1 MYYPFL
7 TTAIAAMTNI
17 VTRSSW
23 FAITNQGFIRRE
35 ELEGRRDALREG
47 LLNENV
53 YGFGKGRITIKNK
66 NPTDH
71 NDTFNVSAYKTQ
83 RGEWFLGV
91 RRMGQRGSIR
101 FAEWN
106 IGTCIMDTVACEIQS
121 HLYEIHSSYQ
131 FVHII

>member
-7 TTAIAAMTNI
+7 AATAATMTNI
-17 VTRSSW
+17 VNRSPW

-35 ELEGRRDALREG
+35 ELEGRQDALCEG
-47 LLNENV
+47 LLNENI

-83 RGEWFLGV
+83 RGEWFLAV
-91 RRMGQRGSIR
+91 RRMGEHGNVR

-106 IGTCIMDTVACEIQS
+106 KGTCIMDTVACEIQS
-121 HLYEIHSSYQ
+121 HLYESDNSYKY
-131 FVHII
+131 VHII